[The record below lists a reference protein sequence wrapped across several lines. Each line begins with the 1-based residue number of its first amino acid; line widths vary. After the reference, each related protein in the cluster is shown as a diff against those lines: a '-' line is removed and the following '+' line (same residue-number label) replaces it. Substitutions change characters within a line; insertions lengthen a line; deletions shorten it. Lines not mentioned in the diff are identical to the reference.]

1 MTRPLS
7 TDLRKRVIEAV
18 DGGLSRRAAAAR
30 FGVGEATAIRWV
42 DRFRRTGRFEPHKMG
57 PRSPRSPLEG
67 CRDEILALIE
77 ARPDITL
84 AEIVTHL
91 RAHCGLTTST
101 SSVDRFFARHAI
113 TFKKRQRMPANKNA
127 QM

>member
-1 MTRPLS
+1 MARPLS

-18 DGGLSRRAAAAR
+18 AGGLSRRAAAAR

-42 DRFRRTGRFEPHKMG
+42 DRFRRTGHLEPHKMG
-57 PRSPRSPLEG
+57 PGSRRSPLEG
-67 CRDEILALIE
+67 CRDEIFALV
-77 ARPDITL
+77 AATPDITL

-91 RAHCGLTTST
+91 RTHCGLTTSS

-113 TFKKRQRMPANKNA
+113 TFKKRQRMPANRNA
-127 QM
+127 RM